1 MGNQL
6 FTSNHVPRQ
15 NDLVSYKYIQ
25 DIIEDR
31 NSVLINT
38 LDDSITTQACLILS
52 SIHAIDEID
61 VIDKILSNA
70 DSLGRTTETVE
81 IVIYGKNST
90 DMSTWV
96 KYNQLIDYGFERVK
110 IYTGGLFEWMLL
122 QDIYGDDLF
131 PTTAPNRDI
140 LKFC

>member
-1 MGNQL
+1 MGNQI
-6 FTSNHVPRQ
+6 FTSNHFPRQ

-31 NSVLINT
+31 KSVLINT
-38 LDDSITTQACLILS
+38 LDDSLTTQACLISS

-61 VIDKILSNA
+61 VIDKILSNT

-90 DMSTWV
+90 DMTTWV

-110 IYTGGLFEWMLL
+110 IYTGGIFEWMLL

>member
-1 MGNQL
+1 MGNQI

-38 LDDSITTQACLILS
+38 LDDSITTQECLILS
-52 SIHAIDEID
+52 SIQAIDEID
-61 VIDKILSNA
+61 VIDKILSNM

-90 DMSTWV
+90 DMTTWV

-110 IYTGGLFEWMLL
+110 IYTGGIFEWMLL

>member
-6 FTSNHVPRQ
+6 FTSSRVPRQ
-15 NDLVSYKYIQ
+15 NELVSYKYIQ
-25 DIIEDR
+25 DAIEDKNR
-31 NSVLINT
+31 LLINT
-38 LDDSITTQACLILS
+38 LDELITTQSCLILS

-61 VIDKILSNA
+61 VIDKILSNT
-70 DSLGRTTETVE
+70 DNLGRTTETVE

-131 PTTAPNRDI
+131 PTTTSNRDI

>member
-1 MGNQL
+1 MGNQI
-6 FTSNHVPRQ
+6 FTSNHIPRQ
-15 NDLVSYKYIQ
+15 NDLVSYKYVQ

-70 DSLGRTTETVE
+70 DSLGPTTETVE

-90 DMSTWV
+90 DMTTWV

-110 IYTGGLFEWMLL
+110 IYTGGIFEWMLL

>member
-1 MGNQL
+1 MGNQI

-90 DMSTWV
+90 DMTTWV

-110 IYTGGLFEWMLL
+110 IYTGGIFEWMLL

>member
-1 MGNQL
+1 MGNQI

-61 VIDKILSNA
+61 VIDKILSNT

-90 DMSTWV
+90 DMTTWV

-110 IYTGGLFEWMLL
+110 IYTGGIFEWMLL

>member
-1 MGNQL
+1 MGNQI

-25 DIIEDR
+25 DIIEHR

-61 VIDKILSNA
+61 VIDKILSNT

-90 DMSTWV
+90 DMTTWV

-110 IYTGGLFEWMLL
+110 IYTGGIFEWMLL

-131 PTTAPNRDI
+131 PTTSPNRDI

>member
-1 MGNQL
+1 MGNQI

-31 NSVLINT
+31 KSVLINT

-90 DMSTWV
+90 DMTTWV

-110 IYTGGLFEWMLL
+110 IYTGGIFEWMLL

>member
-1 MGNQL
+1 MGNQI
-6 FTSNHVPRQ
+6 FKSNHVPRQ

-38 LDDSITTQACLILS
+38 LDDSITSQACLILS

-61 VIDKILSNA
+61 VIDKILSNT

-90 DMSTWV
+90 DMTTWV

-110 IYTGGLFEWMLL
+110 IYTGGIFEWMLL

>member
-6 FTSNHVPRQ
+6 FSSKIVPRQ
-15 NDLVSYKYIQ
+15 NELVTYKYVQ
-25 DIIEDR
+25 DAIEDR
-31 NSVLINT
+31 NSILINT
-38 LDDSITTQACLILS
+38 LDDSIITQTCLILS
-52 SIHAIDEID
+52 SVHAIDEID
-61 VIDKILSNA
+61 VIDKILSNL
-70 DSLGRTTETVE
+70 DSLGRTIETVE

>member
-1 MGNQL
+1 MGNQI
-6 FTSNHVPRQ
+6 FTSNHIPRQ
-15 NDLVSYKYIQ
+15 NDLVSYKYVQ

-90 DMSTWV
+90 DMTTWV

-110 IYTGGLFEWMLL
+110 IYTGGIFEWMLL